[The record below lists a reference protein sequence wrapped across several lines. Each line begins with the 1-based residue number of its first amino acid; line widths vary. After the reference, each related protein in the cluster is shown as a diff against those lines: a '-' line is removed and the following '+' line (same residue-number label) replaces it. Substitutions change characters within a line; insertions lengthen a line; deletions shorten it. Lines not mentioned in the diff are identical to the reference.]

1 MKNANLDQTSILT
14 GTNVFRNVLLKALA
28 CASAAT
34 VIFSSMMAAESPIN
48 DARATL
54 EKWVETRQLI
64 SKTKSDWQSDKES
77 IEQTIAL
84 YERELRGIDEQMSKV
99 STNNTQVEKEMQEA
113 TALQKQSN
121 EGLTQVR
128 QFAAEFEAQVR
139 KFAPQL
145 PVPLQ
150 DILKP
155 MLARLPA
162 DPANTKMLAAERVQ
176 VLVGILNELDKFNNA
191 VNVFNEKRKNS
202 KGEEVAVQTIY
213 IGLGAAYFVNEAG
226 DFAGIGAPGA
236 NGWEWN
242 VKNEIA
248 STVQEVVK
256 IYRNEKTARFVTLPA
271 AIR

>member
-1 MKNANLDQTSILT
+1 MDDINSEPKAM
-14 GTNVFRNVLLKALA
+14 LKAWSVQPRVRLLA
-28 CASAAT
+28 AVLAVALAS
-34 VIFSSMMAAESPIN
+34 SSTRAAESPVN
-48 DARATL
+48 EARATL

-64 SKTKSDWQSDKES
+64 SKTKSDWQADKES
-77 IEQTIAL
+77 LEQTIAL
-84 YERELRGIDEQMSKV
+84 YERELKGIDEQMAKV

-121 EGLTQVR
+121 EALNQVR
-128 QFAAEFEAQVR
+128 QFATGFEAQVR

-145 PVPLQ
+145 PGPLQ
-150 DILKP
+150 DIFKP

-191 VNVFNEKRKNS
+191 VNVFNEKRKNL
-202 KGEEVAVQTIY
+202 KGEEAAVQTVY
-213 IGLGAAYFVNEAG
+213 LGLGAAYFVNEAG
-226 DFAGIGAPGA
+226 DFAGTGVPGA
-236 NGWEWN
+236 AGWEWN

-248 STVQEVVK
+248 PAVKEVVK
-256 IYRNEKTARFVTLPA
+256 IYRNEKSARFVTLPA

>member
-1 MKNANLDQTSILT
+1 MLKGRNA
-14 GTNVFRNVLLKALA
+14 FRMCLLNALA
-28 CASAAT
+28 FVSAAA
-34 VIFSSMMAAESPIN
+34 VFLNSGAAAESPIN

-77 IEQTIAL
+77 LEQTIAL
-84 YERELRGIDEQMSKV
+84 YERELKGIDEQMSKV

-121 EGLTQVR
+121 EALVQSR
-128 QFAAEFEAQVR
+128 QFATEFEAQVG
-139 KFAPQL
+139 KLAPQL
-145 PVPLQ
+145 PIPLQ

-162 DPANTKMLAAERVQ
+162 DPTNTKMLAAERVQ

-191 VNVFNEKRKNS
+191 VNVFNERRKNP

-226 DFAGIGAPGA
+226 DFAGVGAPGA